1 LSKSDDIFKA
11 FSKSFNILFG
21 FPVIVCETTQKCL
34 FQESSLVDTF
44 MVDLVQTISFLGNC
58 D

>member
-1 LSKSDDIFKA
+1 MTSSKLFQKDS
-11 FSKSFNILFG
+11 ILFG
-21 FPVIVCETTQKCL
+21 FPVIVCETTLKCL

-44 MVDLVQTISFLGNC
+44 LVDLVQTISFLGNY